1 MNPLLLAIAANTI
14 PSGYTGET
22 ITAAGSGIWTPPAE
36 IIGQSIT
43 VQCWGAGAN
52 GSDYGGGGGGEFAQ
66 SNFTVAGNVDYFI
79 ASPSDD
85 RTRWDAGVTDDP
97 QAYSGSGQTGGT
109 GGTGTITYDGGDG
122 GNRNGPRAG
131 GGGGAGGD
139 LGAGARGDNAPGFGG
154 AGGNGGISGNT
165 DPEAGR
171 GGAGGGT
178 GGDGQNGSQPGGG
191 GGGSVADTPGTG
203 ANGQITIIYPAI

>member
-14 PSGYTGET
+14 PDAYTGEDL
-22 ITAAGSGIWTPPAE
+22 ITPGDGTWTPPAE

-52 GSDYGGGGGGEFAQ
+52 GAEVGGGGGEFAQ
-66 SNFTVAGNVDYFI
+66 SNFTVAGNVAYHVGGSGGNDTY
-79 ASPSDD
+79 
-85 RTRWDAGVTDDP
+85 WDADFSQEPYATGAT
-97 QAYSGSGQTGGT
+97 GQSGGT

-139 LGAGARGDNAPGFGG
+139 LGAGSNGGDANAFG
-154 AGGNGGISGNT
+154 AGDGGSSGNT
-165 DPEAGR
+165 DPAVGK
-171 GGAGGGT
+171 GGG
-178 GGDGQNGSQPGGG
+178 GGNLGQNGQDGVQPGGG
-191 GGGSVADTPGTG
+191 GGGSATDTPGSG
-203 ANGQITIIYPAI
+203 ADGMIRIIFPAI